1 MDSSAPKGMSEVA
14 FVRQE
19 RYDDATKDHAF
30 LVWMWECE
38 SDFLRTAQYLA
49 KHEMVAALDESRPPN
64 KTPSEDTLRRWAN
77 EGGWGGRRYQIV
89 SAPGLET
96 TLYNHA
102 LGRHMLLLEKAAT
115 RHTEILNLPLT
126 EPVVNRDGEVIGEK
140 PSPALPTILKAIES
154 VYTIARLIGR
164 TNDIPTGPPQLPP
177 PRDTTEDGGEDMNT
191 RLQRQQ
197 RRIAESKQRKRGKS

>member
-1 MDSSAPKGMSEVA
+1 MMSEVT

-19 RYDDATKDHAF
+19 RYDDAAKDHAF

-49 KHEMVAALDESRPPN
+49 KHELAAALDDHRPPN

-77 EGGWGGRRYQIV
+77 EGGWAGRRYQIV
-89 SAPGLET
+89 SAPGTET
-96 TLYNHA
+96 ILYNHA

-126 EPVVNRDGEVIGEK
+126 EPVVNRDGEILGEK
-140 PSPALPTILKAIES
+140 PSSALPTILKAIES

-164 TNDIPTGPPQLPP
+164 TNDIPTGPPQLKP
-177 PRDTTEDGGEDMNT
+177 PRDADDDDGTADMTT

-197 RRIAESKQRKRGKS
+197 RRIAESKQRKRGKA